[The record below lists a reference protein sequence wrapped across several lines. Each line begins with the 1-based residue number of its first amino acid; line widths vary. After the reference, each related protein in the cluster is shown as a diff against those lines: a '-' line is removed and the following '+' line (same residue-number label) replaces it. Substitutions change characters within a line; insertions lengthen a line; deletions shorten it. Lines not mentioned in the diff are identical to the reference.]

1 MLRKLMSALVLALF
15 AVACSAPQQKTVD
28 RDRID
33 QNKQKASYRLS
44 SEKAGDE

>member
-1 MLRKLMSALVLALF
+1 MVRKLIGAWLVALF

-33 QNKQKASYRLS
+33 QNKQKASYRLNQ
-44 SEKAGDE
+44 EAGGE

>member
-1 MLRKLMSALVLALF
+1 MIRKLLAALLVALF

-33 QNKQKASYRLS
+33 QNKQKASHRLNQEAG
-44 SEKAGDE
+44 SE

>member
-1 MLRKLMSALVLALF
+1 MLRKLMGVLVLALF

-33 QNKQKASYRLS
+33 QNKQKASYRLNQEKS
-44 SEKAGDE
+44 SDE